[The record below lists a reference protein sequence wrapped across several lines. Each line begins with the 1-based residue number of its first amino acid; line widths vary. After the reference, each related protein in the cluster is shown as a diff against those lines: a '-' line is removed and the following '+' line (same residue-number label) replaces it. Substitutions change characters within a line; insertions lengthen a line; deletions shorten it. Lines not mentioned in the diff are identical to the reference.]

1 MIAELFSAGP
11 LQTVA
16 LGTILLGALA
26 GALGTFAVLRRESLM
41 GDVLSH
47 AALPGICL
55 GFMAA
60 GGRSLPYILGG
71 ALIAGLCAAGSVQAL
86 RRLSRIKPD
95 AAMGVVLSSYFAL
108 GTVLLSLI
116 ARHGGAGQ
124 AGLSGFLFGQAA
136 AMLKSDLRLI
146 AVCFALVIL
155 LIALL
160 WKDLKLITF
169 DRDYAVAIGRP
180 VLLIEALLAAITAI
194 AIVLGLQVVGV
205 VLMVAL
211 LIAPA
216 VAARQWV
223 EGLLPMILLA
233 AFIGATA
240 GLGGALISSGARGLA
255 TGPIVVLIAS
265 GAAFGSL
272 LLSPKRGLLKRV
284 K

>member
-1 MIAELFSAGP
+1 MIDALFVSGP

-16 LGTILLGALA
+16 LGTLMLGALA
-26 GALGTFAVLRRESLM
+26 GALGTFSVLRRESLM

-55 GFMAA
+55 GYMAA
-60 GGRSLPYILGG
+60 GARSLPWILAG
-71 ALIAGLCAAGSVQAL
+71 ALLAGLLAAASVQAVK
-86 RRLSRIKPD
+86 RLTKIKPD
-95 AAMGVVLSSYFAL
+95 AAMGVVLATFFAF

-116 ARHGGAGQ
+116 SRQGGTGQ
-124 AGLSGFLFGQAA
+124 AGLSSFLFGQAA
-136 AMLKSDLRLI
+136 AMLQSDLILI
-146 AVCFALVIL
+146 ASAFALVLVIL
-155 LIALL
+155 VLA

-169 DRDYAVAIGRP
+169 DREYARVIGRP
-180 VLLIEALLAAITAI
+180 VAAIEALLAAITAT

-223 EGLLPMILLA
+223 EGLLPMVLLA
-233 AFIGATA
+233 ALIGASC
-240 GLGGALISSGARGLA
+240 GLGGALISASARGLA
-255 TGPIVVLIAS
+255 TGPIIVLLAS
-265 GAAFGSL
+265 SCALASL
-272 LLSPKRGLLKRV
+272 TLSPKRGLLKRL

>member
-1 MIAELFSAGP
+1 MIEALLSAGP

-16 LGTILLGALA
+16 LGTLMLGALA
-26 GALGTFAVLRRESLM
+26 GALGCFAVLRRESLM

-55 GFMAA
+55 GYMAA
-60 GGRSLPYILGG
+60 GGRSLPWILGG
-71 ALIAGLCAAGSVQAL
+71 ALIAGLLAAASVQAVK
-86 RRLSRIKPD
+86 RLTKIKPD
-95 AAMGVVLSSYFAL
+95 AAMGVVLSSFFAL

-116 ARHGGAGQ
+116 SHHGGTGQ
-124 AGLSGFLFGQAA
+124 AGLSSFLFGQAA
-136 AMLKSDLRLI
+136 AMLRSDLILI
-146 AVCFALVIL
+146 ACTFALVVLIL
-155 LIALL
+155 ILA
-160 WKDLKLITF
+160 WKDLKLATF
-169 DRDYAVAIGRP
+169 DREYARAIGRP
-180 VLLIEALLAAITAI
+180 ITAIEGLLAAITAA

-233 AFIGATA
+233 ALIGAGCGFA
-240 GLGGALISSGARGLA
+240 GAMISSGARGLA
-255 TGPIVVLIAS
+255 TGPIIVLLAS
-265 GAAFGSL
+265 AAALLSL
-272 LLSPKRGLLKRV
+272 LLSPKRGLLKRL